1 MNRRSHQV
9 TIRSAN
15 YVIDVLDTLKE
26 NLPRTGDDPNIAVL
40 IISINRCTKSI
51 KDEID
56 FVRNVNYFLANDDCM
71 KVELSSDVLSLLN
84 QLKNDYE
91 GMLTFV

>member
-15 YVIDVLDTLKE
+15 YVIDVLDTVKR
-26 NLPRTGDDPNIAVL
+26 NLPKTGDDPNVAIL

-56 FVRNVNYFLANDDCM
+56 FVRNVNYFLANADCM
-71 KVELSSDVLSLLN
+71 KVELSPDVLSLLN
-84 QLKNDYE
+84 QLKTDYE